1 MVLEGIFRFFTQM
14 ALPEPPKINKKR
26 VATEAS
32 ALRGPRKRH
41 FEGKFGN
48 SLNLENLIKFTLK
61 TTFVSPFCPFA
72 VPPPARRQKAYV
84 LLCFS

>member
-1 MVLEGIFRFFTQM
+1 M
-14 ALPEPPKINKKR
+14 ALPKPPKINKKR

-41 FEGKFGN
+41 FKENGEE
-48 SLNLENLIKFTLK
+48 SLNWAHFIKMTLK
-61 TTFVSPFCPFA
+61 TTFVSPFCTFA